1 MTATKGSDG
10 DLMAVAVFCLEQ
22 ARQAIRLFKGS
33 PQDLDTR
40 FGLDDLARAEYYVP
54 PSWWFQSALAP
65 KDERYA

>member
-40 FGLDDLARAEYYVP
+40 FGLDDFARAEYYP
-54 PSWWFQSALAP
+54 QLEGRLTGFDPAP
-65 KDERYA
+65 G